1 MGPRQVTGAARPW
14 SLEAAGWES
23 LDSCLVLPAPA
34 PSVVGQAGHSS
45 PGRHARPVRRERQQ
59 LLSISRSQR
68 LLTIGWLLEIIT
80 IRINCSTIRASLV
93 MAPLLHYAL
102 VVVRRNNRKSSHSAR
117 TIMLISGSYI
127 SGAEYYK
134 DRRERDKTGSRRAS
148 ARSAVVTKIRAV
160 FNLITSD

>member
-1 MGPRQVTGAARPW
+1 
-14 SLEAAGWES
+14 
-23 LDSCLVLPAPA
+23 
-34 PSVVGQAGHSS
+34 
-45 PGRHARPVRRERQQ
+45 
-59 LLSISRSQR
+59 
-68 LLTIGWLLEIIT
+68 
-80 IRINCSTIRASLV
+80 